1 VDNHLNKRIKGPKMD
16 SKQIL
21 IEELSILAQK
31 QDRLQLSFNQQMQQ
45 IQDRMEIILSELL
58 PGYRLDKSFTES
70 LEKSPAKV
78 SRRNTTKKVREIFID
93 QLPDI
98 NEEDF
103 DLVLNFTNNTL
114 KFRKNPDRKTKLK
127 KADLTGVGFHRL
139 QILACMIRQPGR
151 PFNGDLISS
160 DYIGG
165 SGLGARNTFIK
176 AICDFR
182 KAIEQQDSTGPYI
195 IKQLGGGGVTRG
207 KRTCVYML
215 NPNRRYLVVE
225 NEY

>member
-1 VDNHLNKRIKGPKMD
+1 MD
-16 SKQIL
+16 SQQIL
-21 IEELSILAQK
+21 IEELVKLAQK
-31 QDRLQLSFNQQMQQ
+31 QARLQLSFDRQMQD
-45 IQDRMEIILSELL
+45 IQSRRETIFYELL
-58 PGYRLDKSFTES
+58 PDSYIDMSITEA
-70 LEKSPAKV
+70 LEKSSTKTPRRNPAK
-78 SRRNTTKKVREIFID
+78 NVREIFID

-127 KADLTGVGFHRL
+127 KADLTGIGFHRL
-139 QILACMIRQPGR
+139 QILACMIRHPGR

-165 SGLGARNTFIK
+165 SGIGARNTFIK

-195 IKQLGGGGVTRG
+195 IKQLGGDGVTRG

-215 NPNRRYLVVE
+215 NPNRRYLVVK